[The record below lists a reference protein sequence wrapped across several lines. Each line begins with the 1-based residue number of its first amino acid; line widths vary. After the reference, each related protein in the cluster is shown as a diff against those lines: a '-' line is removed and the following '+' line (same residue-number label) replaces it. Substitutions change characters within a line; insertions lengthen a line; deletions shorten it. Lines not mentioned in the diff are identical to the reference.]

1 MAQLPQSIVMF
12 DQTKPDCS
20 KYILHSLQ
28 GPSFDEEDLMKF
40 LNFVNDPQC
49 FISSGIRFHIQVPD
63 I

>member
-1 MAQLPQSIVMF
+1 MF

-20 KYILHSLQ
+20 KYILRSLQ

-40 LNFVNDPQC
+40 LNFVNDSQC
-49 FISSGIRFHIQVPD
+49 FISSGIRFHIKVPD

>member
-1 MAQLPQSIVMF
+1 MF
-12 DQTKPDCS
+12 DQTKSDCS
-20 KYILHSLQ
+20 KYILHSRQ
-28 GPSFDEEDLMKF
+28 GLSIDEEDLMKF